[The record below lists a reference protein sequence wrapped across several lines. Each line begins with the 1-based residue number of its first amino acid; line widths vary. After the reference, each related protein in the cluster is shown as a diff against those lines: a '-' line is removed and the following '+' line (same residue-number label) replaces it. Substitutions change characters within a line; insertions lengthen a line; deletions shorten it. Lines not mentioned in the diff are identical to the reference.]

1 MVSVGNSRSAARHAR
16 EVPVQARK
24 ILKPIPRYY
33 ARRGSAGRILG
44 TNLFSRPGSG
54 TALKSKD
61 LSAAA
66 KLSESDLVQFIDMI
80 PALAW
85 AADADGHPAFF
96 NRYYLDYVGQSQE
109 EMMDDG
115 WARNLHPD
123 DVPILLAD
131 WMAIMAS
138 RREGTSRARMRGA
151 DGQYRWF
158 LFRAN
163 PLHDESGNVIRWFG
177 VNTDIE
183 DRKRIEETLLN
194 TQAQLAHMTRVM
206 TMGQLTASI
215 AHELNQPL
223 AGIITNAGTCL
234 RMLGA
239 EPPNVEGALATARR
253 TIRDGNR
260 ASEVIAR
267 LRALFTN
274 KNTAAEPI
282 DLNAAAQE
290 VIALASTELQRASVS
305 LRTGLAE
312 NLPQVIGDRIQLQQ
326 VILNLIMNAMEAMS
340 EIDYRPREIVVTTAR
355 EDTDHVRLSVQDVG
369 VGLGGAAAEKLF
381 TPFYT
386 TKSAGMG
393 IGLSVCRSIVEHH
406 HGRIWA
412 EKNDGP
418 GATFRFSLPVRPDE
432 ARGEQR

>member
-1 MVSVGNSRSAARHAR
+1 M
-16 EVPVQARK
+16 E
-24 ILKPIPRYY
+24 LE
-33 ARRGSAGRILG
+33 
-44 TNLFSRPGSG
+44 
-54 TALKSKD
+54 SKD
-61 LSAAA
+61 TSAAA
-66 KLSESDLVQFIDMI
+66 RLSESDLIQFIDMI

-85 AADADGHPAFF
+85 AADADGLPAFF
-96 NRYYLDYVGQSQE
+96 NQYYLDYVGLSRAQ
-109 EMMDDG
+109 MMGDG

-123 DVPILLAD
+123 DVPVILAD
-131 WMAIMAS
+131 WAAIMAS
-138 RREGTSRARMRGA
+138 RREGTSQARIRGA

-163 PLHDESGNVIRWFG
+163 PLHGENGDVIRWYG

-183 DRKRIEETLLN
+183 DRKRIEEALLN
-194 TQAQLAHMTRVM
+194 TRSQLAHMTRVM

-274 KNTAAEPI
+274 RNTAAEPI
-282 DLNAAAQE
+282 DLNAATQE
-290 VIALASTELQRASVS
+290 VIALASTELQRANVS
-305 LRTGLAE
+305 LRSRLTE
-312 NLPQVIGDRIQLQQ
+312 SLPLVTGDRIQLQQ
-326 VILNLIMNAMEAMS
+326 VILNLIMNATEAMS
-340 EIDYRPREIVVTTAR
+340 EIDYRPREIIVTTAR
-355 EDTDHVRLSVQDVG
+355 EEPGHVRLSVQDVG
-369 VGLGGAAAEKLF
+369 VGLDATAAEKLF

-406 HGRIWA
+406 RGRIWA
-412 EKNDGP
+412 ENNVGP
-418 GATFRFSLPVRPDE
+418 GATFLFSLPVHTDDQP
-432 ARGEQR
+432 